1 MIERI
6 EEIPAG
12 VVGFKVIKELTADDY
27 RDQIEPA
34 LAEAAEAGDVR
45 LLFEID
51 DGFGMD
57 AGAVIEDAK
66 TGLKLGLGH
75 MKSWKRTAIV
85 TDVEWTANRS
95 KPSASWRRASSVCS
109 SPASSAP
116 PRSGSP
122 SSGAPQTGWVAGTMP
137 DHVGGERA

>member
-6 EEIPAG
+6 EDVPAG

-27 RDQIEPA
+27 RDAIEPA
-34 LAEAAEAGDVR
+34 LAEAAKAGEVR

-66 TGLKLGLGH
+66 TGLKLGLGQ

-85 TDVEWTANRS
+85 TDVEWMRKAI
-95 KPSASWRRASSVCS
+95 KAFGFM
-109 SPASSAP
+109 AP
-116 PRSGSP
+116 GELRTFEPGEL
-122 SSGAPQTGWVAGTMP
+122 GAAKVWVA
-137 DHVGGERA
+137 E